1 MNQGRIWC
9 VVNPTVGLPLFLG
22 SVAITSLVVHAS
34 VMTHTTWMSTY
45 WQGAKARTASA
56 DLPLGATASK
66 LDSGYTVSVL
76 PAAAANANGQPGF
89 TITVTPTAVTTA
101 QAVPAKAL
109 DKTTTPFKAASTQ

>member
-1 MNQGRIWC
+1 
-9 VVNPTVGLPLFLG
+9 VHPTVGLPLFLG
-22 SVAITSLVVHAS
+22 SVAITSFIVHAS

-76 PAAAANANGQPGF
+76 PSVAGGTNAQPGF
-89 TITVTPTAVTTA
+89 TITVTPVAVTTA
-101 QAVPAKAL
+101 TAEPAKVL
-109 DKTTTPFKAASTQ
+109 DTTTVPFKAASTQ